1 MSTIEDFLIVPWV
14 GPSSCKNNLTV
25 AVLSSNSDII
35 ESVSEAIIDVHTKGE
50 YRWKLVV
57 LRSFS
62 LEDIV
67 RQSDLT
73 GKLAIDF
80 VVLAMDTSRIFCV
93 EWARK
98 MLEQVHPDLRIRR
111 VVLLN
116 TSGLPINT
124 MAVNASE
131 IISFTSENK
140 LDLISGNISKPEDAK
155 FLATRILKYIEV
167 SIGIKTGI
175 PNLNI

>member
-1 MSTIEDFLIVPWV
+1 
-14 GPSSCKNNLTV
+14 
-25 AVLSSNSDII
+25 
-35 ESVSEAIIDVHTKGE
+35 
-50 YRWKLVV
+50 
-57 LRSFS
+57 
-62 LEDIV
+62 
-67 RQSDLT
+67 
-73 GKLAIDF
+73 
-80 VVLAMDTSRIFCV
+80 MDTSRIFCV